1 MVSQLCRKLVIV
13 VLVIAIGAVWSPGLS
28 QKTQKQIATQRTIQ
42 LDTLLAS
49 ISSAPPEVAADVWI
63 RLATSKLIDNKQKKK
78 ELLESAFAKS
88 SEVQK
93 KLKLR
98 LLEGITDTPSG
109 YLSAAYDL
117 KLDGLSLKLRVV
129 QAMLAL
135 DAQRARVMFDEIPQP
150 KLPPLTCNE
159 SLGYDLSDFYGT
171 LRQIQQQTFS
181 SEEKLQKQDLIF
193 VQSHIGDL
201 VSPAQ
206 VGPALLLVR
215 DSDFSPDDL
224 TLLTDRLSSALKKIP
239 DDPRSFAVS
248 MKYDGVADAF
258 THLIDTLNRKNVPI
272 EELLKSFRSYL
283 TRELSSAQCSD
294 VTRKTGQKAKSQS
307 YIDYLNKWFTNP
319 IQDDEVKPAR
329 VESAVVAVQFWS
341 STESKKLLMA
351 TKALR
356 FGTQESPLTVA
367 ERSSSEWQQS
377 MVQLLADLENWEGTR
392 EPSESVYFHEKCNL
406 FGALFQ
412 LAPDQTLRSRVLIS
426 FANYLRSASQ
436 QQENRIGW
444 LLHANDIRKKIN
456 TLAGNERANALEV
469 LRNSGNESLQLY
481 AELDDLL
488 AAGS

>member
-1 MVSQLCRKLVIV
+1 MVNQLYREFVIL
-13 VLVIAIGAVWSPGLS
+13 VLVISTGATWSPGVS
-28 QKTQKQIATQRTIQ
+28 QETQKQIATQRTIQ

-49 ISSAPPEVAADVWI
+49 ISSAPPEVSADVWI
-63 RLATSKLIDNKQKKK
+63 RLANSKLIDNKQKKK
-78 ELLESAFAKS
+78 ELLESAFERS

-98 LLEGITDTPSG
+98 LREGIIDTPSG

-117 KLDGLSLKLRVV
+117 KLDALSLKLRVV
-129 QAMLAL
+129 QAMLAV
-135 DAQRARVMFDEIPQP
+135 DPQRARVMFGEIRRPQ
-150 KLPPLTCNE
+150 LPPLSCNE
-159 SLGYDLSDFYGT
+159 SLEYDLSDFYGT
-171 LRQIQQQTFS
+171 LRQVQQQSFS
-181 SEEKLQKQDLIF
+181 SEDKLQKEDLNF
-193 VQSHIGDL
+193 VQSYIGDL

-206 VGPALLLVR
+206 VGPVFR
-215 DSDFSPDDL
+215 FVKDSAFSPEDL
-224 TLLTDRLSSALKKIP
+224 TPLTEKLSAGLKKIS

-258 THLIDTLNRKNVPI
+258 TRLIDTLNKKNVPT

-283 TRELSSAQCSD
+283 TRELSSAQCSE
-294 VTRKTGQKAKSQS
+294 VPRKTGRQTKPRN
-307 YIDYLNKWFTNP
+307 YIDYLNKWFSSP

-329 VESAVVAVQFWS
+329 VESAAVAVPFWS
-341 STESKKLLMA
+341 STESKKLLMEA
-351 TKALR
+351 KALR
-356 FGTQESPLTVA
+356 FGTKESPLTLG
-367 ERSSSEWQQS
+367 ERSSSEWQQN

-392 EPSESVYFHEKCNL
+392 EPSESVFFHEKCNL
-406 FGALFQ
+406 FGALFE

-426 FANYLRSASQ
+426 FANYLKSASL

-444 LLHANDIRKKIN
+444 LLHANAIRKNIN
-456 TLAGNERANALEV
+456 TLTGHERSKALDV

>member
-1 MVSQLCRKLVIV
+1 MVSQLCRKLVIL
-13 VLVIAIGAVWSPGLS
+13 VLVIAIGAAWSPGMG
-28 QKTQKQIATQRTIQ
+28 QETQKQIAARRTSQ

-49 ISSAPPEVAADVWI
+49 IGSASPEVAADVWI
-63 RLATSKLIDNKQKKK
+63 RLANSKLIDKKQKKK
-78 ELLESAFAKS
+78 ELLESAFARS

-98 LLEGITDTPSG
+98 VVEGITDTPSG

-117 KLDGLSLKLRVV
+117 KLDALSLKLRVV

-135 DAQRARVMFDEIPQP
+135 DAQRARVMFDEIPAP
-150 KLPPLTCNE
+150 KLPPLSCNE
-159 SLGYDLSDFYGT
+159 TLGYDLSDFYGT
-171 LRQIQQQTFS
+171 LRQIQQTFS

-193 VQSHIGDL
+193 VESYLDNLG
-201 VSPAQ
+201 SPAQ
-206 VGPALLLVR
+206 VGPAFYLVK
-215 DSDFSPDDL
+215 DSDFAPEDL
-224 TLLTDRLSSALKKIP
+224 TLLTSRLSSALKKIP

-248 MKYDGVADAF
+248 MKYDGTADAF
-258 THLIDTLNRKNVPI
+258 THLIDTLNQKSVPTD
-272 EELLKSFRSYL
+272 ELLKSFRSYL

-307 YIDYLNKWFTNP
+307 YIDYLNKLFTNP

-329 VESAVVAVQFWS
+329 VESAVAAVQFWS
-341 STESKKLLMA
+341 STESKRLLME
-351 TKALR
+351 TKSLR
-356 FGTQESPLTVA
+356 FGTQESPLTLV
-367 ERSSSEWQQS
+367 ERSSSEWQQR
-377 MVQLLADLENWEGTR
+377 MVQLLADLENWEGTA
-392 EPSESVYFHEKCNL
+392 EPSESVFFHEKCNL

-456 TLAGNERANALEV
+456 TLTGHERSKALEV
-469 LRNSGNESLQLY
+469 LRNSGNESLQVY

-488 AAGS
+488 AAGL